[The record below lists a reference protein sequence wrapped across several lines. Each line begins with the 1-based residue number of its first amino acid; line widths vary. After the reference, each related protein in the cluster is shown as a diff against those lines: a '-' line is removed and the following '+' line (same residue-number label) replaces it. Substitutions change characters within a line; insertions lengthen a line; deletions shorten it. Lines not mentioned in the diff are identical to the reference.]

1 MPSLLHPGR
10 LALPLIVLAGALAG
24 CLPPAHTDAAGPP
37 RDYLFCFWN
46 TENFFDDRDDGEK
59 REPDKEFDS
68 WFAND
73 PDILALKLSRLTSV
87 LKEMN
92 DGRGPDI
99 LAIAE
104 AESERAAELLAK
116 SLNEALPKAPPYK
129 HVLFRD
135 PKGGR
140 HIATA
145 VITRLPVIADK
156 TRLHGRRQRILETHV
171 TVNGHDLVVLATH
184 WSSRVSDEGGGR
196 DRYAEVIYGRF
207 HAMYRSDPKVDLL
220 ICGDFN
226 DNPDD
231 KSVTE
236 FLHATGDLQKVKAG
250 GDEPM
255 LYNQFAKLWEENRG
269 KDNRDKV
276 GSHYYRGHA
285 YIFDQIC
292 ISPGLL
298 DEYGWTCLPQ
308 TAHIHRHKFVDRKGQ
323 PLRFGTERDKGE
335 RGPSDHLP
343 VTVRLKVAGPE

>member
-1 MPSLLHPGR
+1 MPSLLRWIR
-10 LALPLIVLAGALAG
+10 LGVPLAALACVLAG
-24 CLPPAHTDAAGPP
+24 CFRPETTDAAAAP

-46 TENFFDDRDDGEK
+46 TENFFDDHLDGER
-59 REPDKEFDS
+59 REPDKEFDT
-68 WFAND
+68 WFAKD
-73 PDILALKLSRLTSV
+73 PEILALKLSRLTSV
-87 LKEMN
+87 LAAMN
-92 DGRGPDI
+92 SGRGPDI

-145 VITRLPVIADK
+145 VITRLPVIAAK
-156 TRLHGRRQRILETHV
+156 TQLHGRRLRILEAHV
-171 TVNGHDLVVLATH
+171 TVNDHDLVVLATH
-184 WSSRVSDEGGGR
+184 WSSRVHNEGEGR
-196 DRYAEVIYGRF
+196 EHYADAIYGRF
-207 HAMYRSDPKVDLL
+207 HAMYKANPRVDLL
-220 ICGDFN
+220 VCGDFN

-236 FLHATGDLQKVKAG
+236 HLHATGDVRKVKAG
-250 GDEPM
+250 GDEPLM
-255 LYNQFAKLWEENRG
+255 YNLFAEVWEKNQG

-285 YIFDQIC
+285 YIFDQIVV
-292 ISPGLL
+292 SPGLL
-298 DEYGWTCLPQ
+298 DDYAWTCLPE
-308 TAHIHRHKFVDRKGQ
+308 TAQIHRHKFVDRKGQ

-343 VTVRLKVAGPE
+343 VSVRLKVAGPD